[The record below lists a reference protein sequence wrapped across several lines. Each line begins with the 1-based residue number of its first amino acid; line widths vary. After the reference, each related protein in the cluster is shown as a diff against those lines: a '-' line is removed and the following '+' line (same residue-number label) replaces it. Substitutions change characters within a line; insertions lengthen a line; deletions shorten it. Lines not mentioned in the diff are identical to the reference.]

1 MTEDEGRRFRQ
12 ALGAYPTGVAVITT
26 QSPGGVAAITVNSF
40 ASVSLDPRLVLWS
53 IGDQSDAYP
62 TFSKAD
68 LWGVSIMASAQEETA
83 RRFSKIGRT
92 CAEPDMCAEL
102 GGAPV
107 LSRAIARFGCR
118 TFQRRTLGDHL
129 LIVGE
134 VLAFDAEGGPALT
147 FHRGR
152 FGALD

>member
-1 MTEDEGRRFRQ
+1 MSEDESRAFRQ

-26 QSPGGVAAITVNSF
+26 QSAGGVAAITVNSF
-40 ASVSLDPRLVLWS
+40 ASVSLGPRLVLWS
-53 IGDQSDAYP
+53 LGDQSDAYA
-62 TFSKAD
+62 TFAKAD
-68 LWGVSIMASAQEETA
+68 IWGASVLAAAQEEIA
-83 RRFSKIGRT
+83 RRFAQNGRS
-92 CAEPDMCAEL
+92 CAEPELCAEL

-107 LSRAIARFGCR
+107 LAGAAARFGCR

-147 FHRGR
+147 YHRGR